1 MSFRHFSAV
10 TTLKG
15 KLECSDKKCRFS
27 VTKASAPTHSVYAAI
42 KASAGLKPLAS
53 YLTAISKG
61 TTKSSSILVR
71 IFITLINFA
80 KSSGERWLRTS
91 STILREIRS
100 VCRLYFSMIVKMRL
114 LQGGTFTNPKPNMY
128 TFESMTNSKLF
139 LPEFFSNFAY
149 CFNRFFL
156 GHSCKWVAFFRYAFT
171 KLLPQSFSLFYVFI
185 FHKLLPHFYG
195 FSPLFKNTMKLIS
208 CQGYFIVRET
218 GGSDSL
224 LKIEYKI
231 WSVSFFNLYKVGLR
245 HKTQLILKCYERLM
259 LGFTHVLPNLHKMK
273 EYS

>member
-185 FHKLLPHFYG
+185 FHKLLPHFYD
-195 FSPLFKNTMKLIS
+195 FSTSLKSTMRLVS
-208 CQGYFIVRET
+208 CQEYFVVRDRLLVFPALFSCSFST
-218 GGSDSL
+218 PLIPRQRGTVACHVSGGFCAVVCRKKGTDKQSL
-224 LKIEYKI
+224 
-231 WSVSFFNLYKVGLR
+231 S
-245 HKTQLILKCYERLM
+245 M
-259 LGFTHVLPNLHKMK
+259 PPNQIA
-273 EYS
+273 